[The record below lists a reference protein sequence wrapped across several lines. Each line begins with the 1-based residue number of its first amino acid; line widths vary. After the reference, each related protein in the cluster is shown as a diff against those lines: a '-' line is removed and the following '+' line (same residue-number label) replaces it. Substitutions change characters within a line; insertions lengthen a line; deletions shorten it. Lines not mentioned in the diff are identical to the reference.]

1 MPSEDEIDALF
12 AAFQDTAE
20 FEAWDA
26 FCHEAKK
33 AIEAGKDRAELP
45 LAFLR
50 LAYIDIKTDP
60 LMFNGMV
67 KAWNRVCDE
76 RGMPEE
82 KKKEIPEMDKTTLES
97 PDGPF

>member
-12 AAFQDTAE
+12 AAFQETDE

-33 AIEAGKDRAELP
+33 ALEAGKERAELP
-45 LAFLR
+45 TAFLR
-50 LAYIDIKTDP
+50 LVLTEIKIDP
-60 LMFNGMV
+60 MMFNGMV

-82 KKKEIPEMDKTTLES
+82 KKKEIPELEKTAPES

>member
-1 MPSEDEIDALF
+1 MPSEDEIEALL
-12 AAFQDTAE
+12 AAFQNTEE

-26 FCHEAKK
+26 FCYEAKK
-33 AIEAGKDRAELP
+33 ALEAGKDRAELP
-45 LAFLR
+45 LKFLR
-50 LAYIDIKTDP
+50 LAYIDIKIDP
-60 LMFNGMV
+60 LKFNGMV

-82 KKKEIPEMDKTTLES
+82 KKKEIPETAGTSPDN

>member
-1 MPSEDEIDALF
+1 MPSEDDIDGLF
-12 AAFQDTAE
+12 AAFQDTDE

-26 FCHEAKK
+26 FCQEAKG
-33 AIEAGKDRAELP
+33 ALEAGKERAELP
-45 LAFLR
+45 TAFLR
-50 LAYIDIKTDP
+50 LVLTEIKIDP
-60 LMFNGMV
+60 LKFDGMV

-82 KKKEIPEMDKTTLES
+82 KKKEIPEPEKTDPES